1 MNFERMFLFG
11 FSGTLL
17 ALMMFISIGSVNV
30 YAITIKIESPVVNQQ
45 VPVGELTI
53 SGISSDNSS
62 SQCQVYLDWNNL
74 KPYQLATP
82 TGSNGSA
89 DFSKWSFTY
98 TSKYHLI
105 QTGVNDLTSKITCL
119 VPPAGPTVT
128 KWYSINV
135 TGTTTSNQSSNVQLP
150 LPTAN
155 TKTPASNTKT
165 PASNTQTPASNTQ
178 TPASNTQT
186 PASNTQ
192 TPSSNTQTP
201 ASNTQT
207 PASNTQTP
215 ASNTQTPSPQSGASV
230 NTTNTS
236 NSNKINLQINVET
249 NPISAGERQK
259 VAVTASDP
267 QTGNTLDRVFVRLT
281 IKDPSGNVLKDY
293 TDTDGELAPSFRIDK
308 DIPGTYSVLA
318 SASQAGIKATKSTTF
333 IVQ

>member
-1 MNFERMFLFG
+1 MNFEKMLLFG

-17 ALMMFISIGSVNV
+17 ALMMFISIGSVSV
-30 YAITIKIESPVVNQQ
+30 YAISIKIESPLSNQK
-45 VPVGELTI
+45 VPVGQLTI
-53 SGISSDNSS
+53 SGTSSDNSS
-62 SQCQVYLDWNNL
+62 AQCQVYLDWNNL

-105 QTGVNDLTSKITCL
+105 QTGLNDLTSKITCL

-135 TGTTTSNQSSNVQLP
+135 TGATTSNQSSNVQLP

-165 PASNTQTPASNTQ
+165 PASNTQTPASNNQ

-186 PASNTQ
+186 S
-192 TPSSNTQTP
+192 
-201 ASNTQT
+201 
-207 PASNTQTP
+207 
-215 ASNTQTPSPQSGASV
+215 SPQSGASV
-230 NTTNTS
+230 DTTNTS
-236 NSNKINLQINVET
+236 NSNKINLEINVET
-249 NPISAGERQK
+249 NPIPAGDRQK

-281 IKDPSGNVLKDY
+281 IKDPSGNVVKDY
-293 TDTDGELAPSFRIDK
+293 TDTDGELSPSFRLDK
-308 DIPGTYSVLA
+308 DITGTYSVLA
-318 SASQAGIKATKSTTF
+318 SASQAGIKTTKSTTF

>member
-1 MNFERMFLFG
+1 MNFEKLLLFC

-17 ALMMFISIGSVNV
+17 ALMMLIGIASVSV
-30 YAITIKIESPVVNQQ
+30 YAISIKIESPLSNQQ

-53 SGISSDNSS
+53 SGTSSDNSS

-98 TSKYHLI
+98 SSKYHLI
-105 QTGVNDLTSKITCL
+105 QTGLNDLTSKITCL
-119 VPPAGPTVT
+119 VLPAGPTVT

-155 TKTPASNTKT
+155 TKTPASNT
-165 PASNTQTPASNTQ
+165 QTPASNTQ

-192 TPSSNTQTP
+192 TT
-201 ASNTQT
+201 
-207 PASNTQTP
+207 
-215 ASNTQTPSPQSGASV
+215 SPQSRASV
-230 NTTNTS
+230 DTTNNS
-236 NSNKINLQINVET
+236 NSNKINLNLSVEH
-249 NPISAGERQK
+249 NPISAGERQT
-259 VAVTASDP
+259 VTVTASDP
-267 QTGNTLDRVFVRLT
+267 QTGKTLDRVFLRLT
-281 IKDPSGNVLKDY
+281 VKDPTGNIVKDY
-293 TDTDGELAPSFRIDK
+293 TDNDGALSPSFRINQDTSGK
-308 DIPGTYSVLA
+308 YSVLA
-318 SASQAGIKATKSTTF
+318 SASQAGIESTKSTTF

>member
-1 MNFERMFLFG
+1 MNFEKMLLFG

-17 ALMMFISIGSVNV
+17 ALMMFISTGSVSV
-30 YAITIKIESPVVNQQ
+30 YAILIKIESPLSNQK
-45 VPVGELTI
+45 VPVGQLTI
-53 SGISSDNSS
+53 SGTSSDNSS
-62 SQCQVYLDWNNL
+62 AQCQVYLDWNNL

-105 QTGVNDLTSKITCL
+105 QTGLNDLTSKITCL
-119 VPPAGPTVT
+119 IPPAGPTVT

-135 TGTTTSNQSSNVQLP
+135 TGATTSNQSSNVQLP

-155 TKTPASNTKT
+155 T
-165 PASNTQTPASNTQ
+165 QTPASNTQ
-178 TPASNTQT
+178 TPASNNQT
-186 PASNTQ
+186 SASNTQ
-192 TPSSNTQTP
+192 TS
-201 ASNTQT
+201 
-207 PASNTQTP
+207 
-215 ASNTQTPSPQSGASV
+215 SPQSGASV

-236 NSNKINLQINVET
+236 NSNKINLEINVET
-249 NPISAGERQK
+249 NPIPAGDRQK

-281 IKDPSGNVLKDY
+281 IKDPSGNVVKDY
-293 TDTDGELAPSFRIDK
+293 TDTDGELSPSFRLDK
-308 DIPGTYSVLA
+308 GITGTYSVLA
-318 SASQAGIKATKSTTF
+318 SASQAGIKTTKSTTF

>member
-1 MNFERMFLFG
+1 MNFERMHLFG

-17 ALMMFISIGSVNV
+17 ALMMFISIVSVNV
-30 YAITIKIESPVVNQQ
+30 YAISIKIESPLGNQQ

-53 SGISSDNSS
+53 SGTSSDNSS

-105 QTGVNDLTSKITCL
+105 QTGLNDLTSKITCL

-135 TGTTTSNQSSNVQLP
+135 TGTTSSNQSTNVQLP

-155 TKTPASNTKT
+155 TKTPASNNTKT
-165 PASNTQTPASNTQ
+165 PASNTQI
-178 TPASNTQT
+178 
-186 PASNTQ
+186 
-192 TPSSNTQTP
+192 
-201 ASNTQT
+201 
-207 PASNTQTP
+207 
-215 ASNTQTPSPQSGASV
+215 PSPQSGASV
-230 NTTNTS
+230 DTTNTS
-236 NSNKINLQINVET
+236 NSNKINLEVNVEN
-249 NPISAGERQK
+249 NPISAGDRQK
-259 VAVTASDP
+259 VTATASDP

-281 IKDPSGNVLKDY
+281 INDPSGNVVKDY
-293 TDTDGELAPSFRIDK
+293 TDTDGELSPSFRIDK
-308 DIPGTYSVLA
+308 DTTGTYSVLA

>member
-1 MNFERMFLFG
+1 MNFEKMLLFG

-17 ALMMFISIGSVNV
+17 ALMMFISIGSVSV
-30 YAITIKIESPVVNQQ
+30 YAISIKIESPLSNQK
-45 VPVGELTI
+45 VPVGQLTI
-53 SGISSDNSS
+53 SGTSSDNSS
-62 SQCQVYLDWNNL
+62 AQCQVYLDWNNL

-105 QTGVNDLTSKITCL
+105 QTGLNDLTSKITCL

-135 TGTTTSNQSSNVQLP
+135 TGATTSNQSSNVQLP

-155 TKTPASNTKT
+155 TQT

-186 PASNTQ
+186 PASNNQ
-192 TPSSNTQTP
+192 TS
-201 ASNTQT
+201 
-207 PASNTQTP
+207 
-215 ASNTQTPSPQSGASV
+215 SPQLGASV
-230 NTTNTS
+230 DTTNTS
-236 NSNKINLQINVET
+236 NSNKINLEINVET
-249 NPISAGERQK
+249 NPIPAGDRQK

-281 IKDPSGNVLKDY
+281 IKDPSGNVVKDY
-293 TDTDGELAPSFRIDK
+293 TDTDGELSPSFRLDK
-308 DIPGTYSVLA
+308 DITGTYSVLA
-318 SASQAGIKATKSTTF
+318 SASQAGIKTTKSTTF

>member
-1 MNFERMFLFG
+1 MNFERMLLFG

-17 ALMMFISIGSVNV
+17 ALMMFISIVSVNV
-30 YAITIKIESPVVNQQ
+30 YAISIKIESPLGNQQ

-53 SGISSDNSS
+53 SGTSSDNSS

-105 QTGVNDLTSKITCL
+105 QAGLNDLTSKITCL

-135 TGTTTSNQSSNVQLP
+135 TGTTSSNQSTNVQLP

-155 TKTPASNTKT
+155 TKTPASN
-165 PASNTQTPASNTQ
+165 NTQTPAST
-178 TPASNTQT
+178 
-186 PASNTQ
+186 TQ
-192 TPSSNTQTP
+192 TPSL
-201 ASNTQT
+201 
-207 PASNTQTP
+207 
-215 ASNTQTPSPQSGASV
+215 QSGASV
-230 NTTNTS
+230 DTTNTS
-236 NSNKINLQINVET
+236 NSNKINLEVSVEN
-249 NPISAGERQK
+249 NPISAGDRQQ
-259 VAVTASDP
+259 VTATATDP

-281 IKDPSGNVLKDY
+281 IKDPSGNVVKDY
-293 TDTDGELAPSFRIDK
+293 TDTDGELSPSFRIDK
-308 DIPGTYSVLA
+308 DITGTYSVLA
-318 SASQAGIKATKSTTF
+318 SASQAGIKTTKSTTF

>member
-1 MNFERMFLFG
+1 MNFERMLLFG

-17 ALMMFISIGSVNV
+17 ALMMFISIVSVSV
-30 YAITIKIESPVVNQQ
+30 YAISIKIESPLGNQQ

-53 SGISSDNSS
+53 SGTSSDNSS

-89 DFSKWSFTY
+89 DFSKWTFTY

-105 QTGVNDLTSKITCL
+105 QTGLNDLTSKITCL

-135 TGTTTSNQSSNVQLP
+135 TGTTSSNQSTNVQLP

-155 TKTPASNTKT
+155 TKTPASN
-165 PASNTQTPASNTQ
+165 NTQTPAST
-178 TPASNTQT
+178 
-186 PASNTQ
+186 TQ
-192 TPSSNTQTP
+192 TPSL
-201 ASNTQT
+201 
-207 PASNTQTP
+207 
-215 ASNTQTPSPQSGASV
+215 QSGASV
-230 NTTNTS
+230 DTTNTS
-236 NSNKINLQINVET
+236 NSNKINLEVNVEN
-249 NPISAGERQK
+249 NPISAGDRQQ
-259 VAVTASDP
+259 VTATATDP

-293 TDTDGELAPSFRIDK
+293 TDTDGELSPSFRIDK
-308 DIPGTYSVLA
+308 DITGTYSVLA
-318 SASQAGIKATKSTTF
+318 SASQAGIKTTKSTTF

>member
-1 MNFERMFLFG
+1 MNFERMLLFG

-17 ALMMFISIGSVNV
+17 ALMMFISIVSVNV
-30 YAITIKIESPVVNQQ
+30 YAISIKIESPLGNQQ

-53 SGISSDNSS
+53 SGTSSDNSS

-105 QTGVNDLTSKITCL
+105 QTGLNDLTSKITCL

-135 TGTTTSNQSSNVQLP
+135 TGTTSSNQSTNVQLP

-155 TKTPASNTKT
+155 TKTPASNTQ
-165 PASNTQTPASNTQ
+165 N
-178 TPASNTQT
+178 
-186 PASNTQ
+186 
-192 TPSSNTQTP
+192 PSS
-201 ASNTQT
+201 
-207 PASNTQTP
+207 
-215 ASNTQTPSPQSGASV
+215 QSGASV
-230 NTTNTS
+230 DTTNTS
-236 NSNKINLQINVET
+236 NSNKINLEVNVEN
-249 NPISAGERQK
+249 NPISAGDRQK
-259 VAVTASDP
+259 VTATASDP

-293 TDTDGELAPSFRIDK
+293 TDTDGELSPSFRIDK
-308 DIPGTYSVLA
+308 DITGTYSVLA
-318 SASQAGIKATKSTTF
+318 SASQAGIKTTKSTTF